1 MKKITKYAIFA
12 IVPLL
17 SILYGL
23 ADICGWTDYIRGRT
37 LATAGLYRLK
47 YGNGYPQ
54 TYIYHDEKEFRAMKS
69 FIDSNTKNPQV
80 AINNKI
86 QPLSLISVDGGLTRR
101 GPSPPEWPIN
111 VDTPESAQIMYIYG
125 QERGK
130 GGGTATW
137 VGSILDMRQWIE
149 TSRSRERF
157 WVTVVM
163 ISILSA
169 WIGITKAKKT
179 G

>member
-1 MKKITKYAIFA
+1 MKKITKYAIPI

-23 ADICGWTDYIRGRT
+23 ADTFGWTDYFTGRA

-47 YGNGYPQ
+47 HGNGYPE
-54 TYIYHDEKEFRAMKS
+54 TYIYPAEKEFRAMRP
-69 FIDSNTKNPQV
+69 FIDRNTRNPQV

-86 QPLSLISVDGGLTRR
+86 QPPSVISVDGGLTRR
-101 GPSPPEWPIN
+101 GPTPPEWPIN

-130 GGGTATW
+130 GRGTATW
-137 VGSILDMRQWIE
+137 VASILEMRQWIE
-149 TSRSRERF
+149 TSRNRERF

-169 WIGITKAKKT
+169 WIGIIEARRT